1 MIVSRSLSVA
11 GCTKKLFD
19 GEEAEFIKQVTP
31 GDSDTFSSG
40 VSNSSFEQLL
50 GEVTG
55 WHVNDGVYKSQL
67 SLRDVG

>member
-1 MIVSRSLSVA
+1 M
-11 GCTKKLFD
+11 
-19 GEEAEFIKQVTP
+19 QVTP

-55 WHVNDGVYKSQL
+55 LHVNDGVYKSQL
-67 SLRDVG
+67 PLRDVG